1 MPSRVPATPARV
13 RSSFRQKCRDSA
25 LAGLYRTGL
34 LNIARHMEGT
44 HELYSIPGSRFPR
57 LRQFAGSKF
66 GILCYHRVGTEGIPL
81 FSRLAPDLFEKQ
93 MRYVRKNYRVV
104 SLGQLCQELQE
115 HRSAQPPTLA
125 VTFDDGYRDLY
136 DHAFSVL
143 QKYRIPATIYLIGR
157 CMKTGEAPWY
167 DRIFAA
173 MDAAPVDRLVLELES
188 SRAFDLSYPGARSQ
202 AAWEIVCY
210 LRVLSDKQ
218 RREWCTGFEERM
230 KPPEKP
236 LEACMLNWEQ
246 VRAMRCGGISFGAHT
261 MTHPVVSRLEPQG
274 LQEELLESK
283 QFLEAGLDCAVE
295 DFAYPFGKPEDAGG
309 FAEDFLENCGYRS
322 AVTTTYGFNTTSTNR
337 FRLNRLQV
345 GESWSTMDF
354 AFNVSRLFFQG
365 RTER

>member
-1 MPSRVPATPARV
+1 
-13 RSSFRQKCRDSA
+13 
-25 LAGLYRTGL
+25 
-34 LNIARHMEGT
+34 MEGT

-115 HRSAQPPTLA
+115 RRSAQPPTLA

-261 MTHPVVSRLEPQG
+261 MTHPVVSRLEPQA